1 MIRTFLLF
9 SIIYILLFYIG
20 NNPMNF
26 ESPVD
31 AMYFSLTITSTVGF
45 GDYVPKTNIAKFIVS
60 IHMLTLITDLTF
72 LLQ

>member
-1 MIRTFLLF
+1 
-9 SIIYILLFYIG
+9 
-20 NNPMNF
+20 MNF